1 MFMMIQVFCGIV
13 GRAAIYPDPAAPRFF
28 PPEKLHTSRRAGGGG
43 VLFLSFWGGIEEA
56 LVAEK
61 LRAAQAAGLKA
72 A

>member
-1 MFMMIQVFCGIV
+1 MLQELVFLV
-13 GRAAIYPDPAAPRFF
+13 GRAVIDLDPAAPRFF

-43 VLFLSFWGGIEEA
+43 VLFLSFWGGIEGA